1 MVVRNGFSEK
11 TTSEEIITLC
21 TSSINI
27 TKLATAIKVEI
38 VSKKKKKKTSK
49 SQNLLLE
56 MQLIKAFVI
65 TSKDLEQWFSVGC
78 TFESSGEL

>member
-27 TKLATAIKVEI
+27 TKLATVIKAEI
-38 VSKKKKKKTSK
+38 VSKKKKKAKVR
-49 SQNLLLE
+49 
-56 MQLIKAFVI
+56 IY
-65 TSKDLEQWFSVGC
+65 C
-78 TFESSGEL
+78 

>member
-27 TKLATAIKVEI
+27 TKLATVIKAEI
-38 VSKKKKKKTSK
+38 VSKKKKKQK
-49 SQNLLLE
+49 SEFTVRNATNQSFCYYFKRFRAVVLSW
-56 MQLIKAFVI
+56 MHI
-65 TSKDLEQWFSVGC
+65 
-78 TFESSGEL
+78 